1 MPHIQQLSSHVA
13 DLIAAGEVVE
23 RPASVVKELV
33 ENAIDAGASAIVV
46 EIQRGGMGLIRVTDN
61 GCGIA
66 PEELPTAFLR
76 HATSKLR
83 TAEDLAKIGTL
94 GFRGEALAAISAV
107 SRVDVL
113 TRRPG
118 DTTGSAIHGE
128 GGHMEPVREE
138 GAPEGTTIRVADLF
152 YNTPARLKFMKKDSA
167 ETAAVAG
174 LMQHLALSHPDVSF
188 KFIKDGQ
195 ESLHTPGDGKLE
207 SAVYAA
213 LGREFAKTLVPVQG
227 RGGDIEVRGF
237 VTAPVNG
244 RGSRSMQVFFVNG
257 RFIKS
262 QLLTTALEEGYRN
275 QLLKGRFPGCVLEVL
290 LPVTAVD
297 VNVHP
302 AKTQVKFAKEHD
314 VFDAVFHTVMDA
326 LDARG
331 GAVTKPAP
339 PPVREAQNPRQD
351 FFQSMDAKA
360 YREQGT
366 KPAAAPTI
374 VKSPAP
380 AQPPKAAQPAFRPQ
394 PVTPAAPVKP
404 SWNTEWGSTAKVAD
418 SVPPIWPPRGAVKAA
433 PASAL
438 GKAPASVTA
447 KPVVPVPEKTVE
459 PAPAPKPFVPAIPAV
474 PSQQTA
480 MELPGQETVLPE
492 AAPWRIAGEVL
503 NTYIICE
510 DDAETLWLIDK
521 HAAHERMN
529 FDRLMTSKE
538 PPMRQTLLQPI
549 AVEPGKEDAAL
560 LLDNLELLEQ
570 FGFGC
575 EDFGDGA
582 ILVREVPA
590 DLDAADTAATL
601 EELAQKLRSGQSPD
615 EKREALLHTMACKA
629 AIKGGWTSD
638 PAELKI
644 LVEKVQSG
652 EVRYCPHGRPVVVKV
667 TKYELISF
675 EENSDGTH
683 SFTVPVETLNEVLP
697 CTAFSKKK
705 EKWYDRELVFEA
717 SGIPA
722 DAFLNTSLKTVE
734 DLGLADG
741 TYTVEAALTGGSG
754 RASVESPAVVEVKDG
769 KAEATIIW
777 SSSNYDYMRVDEEK
791 FLPVNTEGN
800 STFVITVTGFDSPLT
815 VYADTTAMSTPHEIE
830 YTLTFDSSTLEEQKQ

>member
-1 MPHIQQLSSHVA
+1 MELSQAHLRYLLAIGELSQGKAAVSSTQVA
-13 DLIAAGEVVE
+13 RVLQVSRPSVTRMLAVLAEKDLVTKE
-23 RPASVVKELV
+23 RYGKIILTET
-33 ENAIDAGASAIVV
+33 GA
-46 EIQRGGMGLIRVTDN
+46 
-61 GCGIA
+61 
-66 PEELPTAFLR
+66 
-76 HATSKLR
+76 
-83 TAEDLAKIGTL
+83 
-94 GFRGEALAAISAV
+94 ALAHQLQAGL
-107 SRVDVL
+107 RDL
-113 TRRPG
+113 ERRLPALG
-118 DTTGSAIHGE
+118 LDLD
-128 GGHMEPVREE
+128 RE
-138 GAPEGTTIRVADLF
+138 
-152 YNTPARLKFMKKDSA
+152 

-213 LGREFAKTLVPVQG
+213 LGREFAKTLVLVQG

-262 QLLTTALEEGYRN
+262 QLLTAALEEGYRN

-339 PPVREAQNPRQD
+339 PPVQETQNPRQD

-366 KPAAAPTI
+366 KPAVAPTI

-394 PVTPAAPVKP
+394 PVSPAAPVKP
-404 SWNTEWGSTAKVAD
+404 SWNTEWRSTAKVAD
-418 SVPPIWPPRGAVKAA
+418 SVQPIWPPRDTVKAA

-447 KPVVPVPEKTVE
+447 KPAEPVVPVPEKTVE
-459 PAPAPKPFVPAIPAV
+459 PAPAPKPFVPAIPAA
-474 PSQQTA
+474 PAQQTA

-529 FDRLMTSKE
+529 FDRMKAAGYD
-538 PPMRQTLLQPI
+538 PMAQTLLSPMVCRLAPEEQ
-549 AVEPGKEDAAL
+549 AAL
-560 LLDNLELLEQ
+560 LSHLPLLEE
-570 FGFGC
+570 FGFGV
-575 EDFGDGA
+575 EDFGGGA
-582 ILVREVPA
+582 LVVRQAPFDVDPGDIE
-590 DLDAADTAATL
+590 ATL
-601 EELAQKLRSGQSPD
+601 TEIAQKLLTTGTADPGAARD
-615 EKREALLHTMACKA
+615 ELLHTMACKA
-629 AIKGGWTSD
+629 AIKGGWKTS
-638 PAELKI
+638 PRELER
-644 LVEKVQSG
+644 VAQAVMSG
-652 EVRYCPHGRPVVVKV
+652 QVKYCPHGRPVAI
-667 TKYELISF
+667 EL
-675 EENSDGTH
+675 TRQQ
-683 SFTVPVETLNEVLP
+683 L
-697 CTAFSKKK
+697 
-705 EKWYDRELVFEA
+705 EKQFKR
-717 SGIPA
+717 S
-722 DAFLNTSLKTVE
+722 
-734 DLGLADG
+734 
-741 TYTVEAALTGGSG
+741 
-754 RASVESPAVVEVKDG
+754 
-769 KAEATIIW
+769 
-777 SSSNYDYMRVDEEK
+777 
-791 FLPVNTEGN
+791 
-800 STFVITVTGFDSPLT
+800 
-815 VYADTTAMSTPHEIE
+815 
-830 YTLTFDSSTLEEQKQ
+830 

>member
-66 PEELPTAFLR
+66 PGELPTAFLR

-83 TAEDLAKIGTL
+83 SAEDLARIGTL

-113 TRRPG
+113 TRRPE
-118 DTTGSAIHGE
+118 DTVGAAIHGE
-128 GGHMEPVREE
+128 GGHMGPVREE

-174 LMQHLALSHPDVSF
+174 LMQHLALSHPDISF

-195 ESLHTPGDGKLE
+195 EALHTPGDGKLE

-213 LGREFAKTLVPVQG
+213 LGREFAKTLVPVDG
-227 RGGDIEVRGF
+227 RGGDIGVWGF

-262 QLLTTALEEGYRN
+262 QLLTAALEEGYRN
-275 QLLKGRFPGCVLEVL
+275 QLMKGRFPGCVLEVT

-302 AKTQVKFAKEHD
+302 AKTQVKFAREHD

-331 GAVTKPAP
+331 GAVTKPVSQP
-339 PPVREAQNPRQD
+339 QQAQNPRQD
-351 FFQSMDAKA
+351 FFQSMDAKT
-360 YREQGT
+360 YREQGN
-366 KPAAAPTI
+366 KPAA
-374 VKSPAP
+374 PAP
-380 AQPPKAAQPAFRPQ
+380 KPAFAPQPAREEVRPAFSAQPVKQAEPA
-394 PVTPAAPVKP
+394 KP
-404 SWNTEWGSTAKVAD
+404 GWNTEWRSTAKVAD
-418 SVPPIWPPRGAVKAA
+418 SVQPIWPPRDTVKRT
-433 PASAL
+433 PTSAL
-438 GKAPASVTA
+438 GQAPASVTA
-447 KPVVPVPEKTVE
+447 KPEPAPQAEKAAE

-474 PSQQTA
+474 PAQQTA
-480 MELPGQETVLPE
+480 MELPGQETVMPQE
-492 AAPWRIAGEVL
+492 APWRIAGEVL
-503 NTYIICE
+503 HTYIICE
-510 DDAETLWLIDK
+510 DDADALWLIDK
-521 HAAHERMN
+521 HAAHERIN
-529 FDRLMTSKE
+529 FDRLLAAKE

-549 AVEPGKEDAAL
+549 AVEPGREDAAL
-560 LLDNLELLEQ
+560 LLENLELLEQ

-601 EELAQKLRSGQSPD
+601 EEFAQNLRSGRSLD

-638 PAELKI
+638 PAELKV

-667 TKYELISF
+667 TKYEL
-675 EENSDGTH
+675 
-683 SFTVPVETLNEVLP
+683 
-697 CTAFSKKK
+697 
-705 EKWYDRELVFEA
+705 EKLF
-717 SGIPA
+717 
-722 DAFLNTSLKTVE
+722 K
-734 DLGLADG
+734 
-741 TYTVEAALTGGSG
+741 
-754 RASVESPAVVEVKDG
+754 RA
-769 KAEATIIW
+769 
-777 SSSNYDYMRVDEEK
+777 
-791 FLPVNTEGN
+791 
-800 STFVITVTGFDSPLT
+800 
-815 VYADTTAMSTPHEIE
+815 
-830 YTLTFDSSTLEEQKQ
+830 

>member
-46 EIQRGGMGLIRVTDN
+46 EIQRGGMGLIRITDN

-66 PEELPTAFLR
+66 PGELPTAFLR

-83 TAEDLAKIGTL
+83 SAEDLARIGTL

-113 TRRPG
+113 TRRPE
-118 DTTGSAIHGE
+118 DTVGAAIHGE
-128 GGHMEPVREE
+128 GGHMGPVREE

-174 LMQHLALSHPDVSF
+174 LMQHLALSHPDISF

-195 ESLHTPGDGKLE
+195 EALHTPGDGKLE

-213 LGREFAKTLVPVQG
+213 LGREFAKTLVPVDG
-227 RGGDIEVRGF
+227 RGGDIGVRGF

-262 QLLTTALEEGYRN
+262 QLLTAALEEGYRN
-275 QLLKGRFPGCVLEVL
+275 QLMKGRFPGCVLEVT

-302 AKTQVKFAKEHD
+302 AKTQVKFAREHD

-331 GAVTKPAP
+331 GAVTKPVSQP
-339 PPVREAQNPRQD
+339 QQVQNPRQD
-351 FFQSMDAKA
+351 FFQSMDAKT
-360 YREQGT
+360 YREQGN
-366 KPAAAPTI
+366 KPAA
-374 VKSPAP
+374 PAP
-380 AQPPKAAQPAFRPQ
+380 KPAFAPQPAREEVRPAFSAQPVKQAEPA
-394 PVTPAAPVKP
+394 KP
-404 SWNTEWGSTAKVAD
+404 GWNTEWRSTAKVAD
-418 SVPPIWPPRGAVKAA
+418 SVQPIWPPRDTVKRT
-433 PASAL
+433 PTSAL
-438 GKAPASVTA
+438 GQAPASVTA
-447 KPVVPVPEKTVE
+447 KPEPAPQAEKAAE

-474 PSQQTA
+474 PAQQTA
-480 MELPGQETVLPE
+480 MELPGQETVMPQE
-492 AAPWRIAGEVL
+492 APWRIAGEVL
-503 NTYIICE
+503 HTYIICE
-510 DDAETLWLIDK
+510 DDADTLWLIDK
-521 HAAHERMN
+521 HAAHERIN
-529 FDRLMTSKE
+529 FDRLLAAKE

-549 AVEPGKEDAAL
+549 AVEPGREDAAL
-560 LLDNLELLEQ
+560 LLENLELLEQ

-601 EELAQKLRSGQSPD
+601 EEFAQNLRSGRSLD

-638 PAELKI
+638 PAELKV

-667 TKYELISF
+667 TKYEL
-675 EENSDGTH
+675 
-683 SFTVPVETLNEVLP
+683 
-697 CTAFSKKK
+697 
-705 EKWYDRELVFEA
+705 EKLF
-717 SGIPA
+717 
-722 DAFLNTSLKTVE
+722 K
-734 DLGLADG
+734 
-741 TYTVEAALTGGSG
+741 
-754 RASVESPAVVEVKDG
+754 RA
-769 KAEATIIW
+769 
-777 SSSNYDYMRVDEEK
+777 
-791 FLPVNTEGN
+791 
-800 STFVITVTGFDSPLT
+800 
-815 VYADTTAMSTPHEIE
+815 
-830 YTLTFDSSTLEEQKQ
+830 

>member
-83 TAEDLAKIGTL
+83 TAEDLARIGTL

-113 TRRPG
+113 TRRRE
-118 DTTGSAIHGE
+118 DTVGAAIHGE
-128 GGHMEPVREE
+128 GGRMGPVREE

-174 LMQHLALSHPDVSF
+174 LMQHLALSHPDISF

-195 ESLHTPGDGKLE
+195 EALHTPGDGKLE
-207 SAVYAA
+207 SAVYAV
-213 LGREFAKTLVPVQG
+213 LGREFARTLVPVNG

-262 QLLTTALEEGYRN
+262 QLLTAALEEGYRN

-302 AKTQVKFAKEHD
+302 AKTQVKFAREHD

-331 GAVTKPAP
+331 GAVTKPVQP
-339 PPVREAQNPRQD
+339 QTAQSPRQD
-351 FFQSMDAKA
+351 FFQSMDAKT
-360 YREQGT
+360 YREQGH
-366 KPAAAPTI
+366 KPIA
-374 VKSPAP
+374 PAP
-380 AQPPKAAQPAFRPQ
+380 EPTVSPRPSGEKVRPAFSAQPVKGAEPVRP
-394 PVTPAAPVKP
+394 T
-404 SWNTEWGSTAKVAD
+404 WNTEWNTGARVAD
-418 SVPPIWPPRGAVKAA
+418 SVQPIWPPRGTVKVT
-433 PASAL
+433 PPGAL

-447 KPVVPVPEKTVE
+447 RPAEPAVPAPEKKMET
-459 PAPAPKPFVPAIPAV
+459 APASRPFVPAIPAA
-474 PSQQTA
+474 PAQTA
-480 MELPGQETVLPE
+480 MELPGQESVLPE
-492 AAPWRIAGEVL
+492 MAPWRIAGEVL

-521 HAAHERMN
+521 HAAHERVN
-529 FDRLMTSKE
+529 FDRLMASKE

-601 EELAQKLRSGQSPD
+601 EEFAQNLRTGRNLD

-667 TKYELISF
+667 TKYEL
-675 EENSDGTH
+675 
-683 SFTVPVETLNEVLP
+683 
-697 CTAFSKKK
+697 
-705 EKWYDRELVFEA
+705 EKLF
-717 SGIPA
+717 
-722 DAFLNTSLKTVE
+722 K
-734 DLGLADG
+734 
-741 TYTVEAALTGGSG
+741 
-754 RASVESPAVVEVKDG
+754 RA
-769 KAEATIIW
+769 
-777 SSSNYDYMRVDEEK
+777 
-791 FLPVNTEGN
+791 
-800 STFVITVTGFDSPLT
+800 
-815 VYADTTAMSTPHEIE
+815 
-830 YTLTFDSSTLEEQKQ
+830 

>member
-33 ENAIDAGASAIVV
+33 ENAIDAGSSAIVV
-46 EIQRGGMGLIRVTDN
+46 EIQRGGMSLIRVTDN

-83 TAEDLAKIGTL
+83 TAEDLARIGTL

-113 TRRPG
+113 TRRPEDAVG
-118 DTTGSAIHGE
+118 AAIHGE

-195 ESLHTPGDGKLE
+195 EALHTPGDGKLE

-213 LGREFAKTLVPVQG
+213 LGREFARTLVPVDG
-227 RGGDIEVRGF
+227 RGGDITVRGF

-262 QLLTTALEEGYRN
+262 QVLTAALEEGYRN
-275 QLLKGRFPGCVLEVL
+275 QLLKGRFPGCVLEVT

-302 AKTQVKFAKEHD
+302 AKTQVKFAREHD
-314 VFDAVFHTVMDA
+314 VFEAVFHTVMDA

-331 GAVTKPAP
+331 GAVSPVKPANQ
-339 PPVREAQNPRQD
+339 PVQNPRQD
-351 FFQSMDAKA
+351 FFRSMDAKS
-360 YREQGT
+360 YREQGA
-366 KPAAAPTI
+366 KPAATPSAPVRPVFT
-374 VKSPAP
+374 P
-380 AQPPKAAQPAFRPQ
+380 QPPKADVQPVFNPQ
-394 PVTPAAPVKP
+394 PVKPAEPARPV
-404 SWNTEWGSTAKVAD
+404 WNTEWHSTAKVAD
-418 SVPPIWPPRGAVKAA
+418 SVQPIWPPRDAVKA
-433 PASAL
+433 PQPSAL

-447 KPVVPVPEKTVE
+447 RPETSPAPE
-459 PAPAPKPFVPAIPAV
+459 SAPAPRPFVPAIPV
-474 PSQQTA
+474 QQTA
-480 MELPGQETVLPE
+480 MELPGQETVMPAE
-492 AAPWRIAGEVL
+492 APWRIAGEVFH
-503 NTYIICE
+503 TYIVCE
-510 DDAETLWLIDK
+510 DGSENLWLIDK
-521 HAAHERMN
+521 HAAHERIN
-529 FDRLMTSKE
+529 FDRLMAAKE
-538 PPMRQTLLQPI
+538 PPMRQTLMQPV

-560 LLDNLELLEQ
+560 LLENLELLEQ

-582 ILVREVPA
+582 VLVREVPA

-601 EELAQKLRSGQSPD
+601 EEFAQKLRTGRSLD

-629 AIKGGWTSD
+629 SIKGGWTSD
-638 PAELKI
+638 PAELKV

-652 EVRYCPHGRPVVVKV
+652 EVRYCPHGRPVVVKIR
-667 TKYELISF
+667 KYEL
-675 EENSDGTH
+675 
-683 SFTVPVETLNEVLP
+683 
-697 CTAFSKKK
+697 
-705 EKWYDRELVFEA
+705 EKLF
-717 SGIPA
+717 
-722 DAFLNTSLKTVE
+722 K
-734 DLGLADG
+734 
-741 TYTVEAALTGGSG
+741 
-754 RASVESPAVVEVKDG
+754 RA
-769 KAEATIIW
+769 
-777 SSSNYDYMRVDEEK
+777 
-791 FLPVNTEGN
+791 
-800 STFVITVTGFDSPLT
+800 
-815 VYADTTAMSTPHEIE
+815 
-830 YTLTFDSSTLEEQKQ
+830 

>member
-33 ENAIDAGASAIVV
+33 ENAIDAGSSAIVV
-46 EIQRGGMGLIRVTDN
+46 EIQRGGMSLIRVTDN

-83 TAEDLAKIGTL
+83 TAEDLARIGTL

-113 TRRPG
+113 TRRPEDAVG
-118 DTTGSAIHGE
+118 AAIHGE

-195 ESLHTPGDGKLE
+195 EALHTPGDGKLE

-213 LGREFAKTLVPVQG
+213 LGREFARTLVPVDG
-227 RGGDIEVRGF
+227 RGGDITVRGF

-262 QLLTTALEEGYRN
+262 QVLTAALEEGYRN
-275 QLLKGRFPGCVLEVL
+275 QLLKGRFPGCVLEVT

-302 AKTQVKFAKEHD
+302 AKTQVKFAREHD
-314 VFDAVFHTVMDA
+314 VFEAVFHTVMDA

-331 GAVTKPAP
+331 GAVSPVKPANQ
-339 PPVREAQNPRQD
+339 PVQNPRQD
-351 FFQSMDAKA
+351 FFQSMDAKS
-360 YREQGT
+360 YREQGA
-366 KPAAAPTI
+366 KPAAAP
-374 VKSPAP
+374 SAP
-380 AQPPKAAQPAFRPQ
+380 VRPVLAPQPPKADVQ
-394 PVTPAAPVKP
+394 PVFNPPPVKP
-404 SWNTEWGSTAKVAD
+404 AEPARPAWNTEWRSTAKVAD
-418 SVPPIWPPRGAVKAA
+418 SVQPIWPPRGAVKAA
-433 PASAL
+433 QPSAL

-447 KPVVPVPEKTVE
+447 RPETATAT
-459 PAPAPKPFVPAIPAV
+459 APAPKPFVPAIPA
-474 PSQQTA
+474 QQTA
-480 MELPGQETVLPE
+480 MELPGQETVMPAE
-492 AAPWRIAGEVL
+492 APWRIAGEVFH
-503 NTYIICE
+503 TYIVCE
-510 DDAETLWLIDK
+510 DGSENLWLIDK
-521 HAAHERMN
+521 HAAHERIN
-529 FDRLMTSKE
+529 FDRLMAAKE
-538 PPMRQTLLQPI
+538 PPMRQTLMQPV

-560 LLDNLELLEQ
+560 LLENLELLEQ

-582 ILVREVPA
+582 VLVREVPA

-601 EELAQKLRSGQSPD
+601 EEFAQKLRTGRSLD

-629 AIKGGWTSD
+629 SIKGGWTSD
-638 PAELKI
+638 PAELKV

-652 EVRYCPHGRPVVVKV
+652 EVRYCPHGRPVVVKIR
-667 TKYELISF
+667 KYEL
-675 EENSDGTH
+675 
-683 SFTVPVETLNEVLP
+683 
-697 CTAFSKKK
+697 
-705 EKWYDRELVFEA
+705 EKLF
-717 SGIPA
+717 
-722 DAFLNTSLKTVE
+722 K
-734 DLGLADG
+734 
-741 TYTVEAALTGGSG
+741 
-754 RASVESPAVVEVKDG
+754 RA
-769 KAEATIIW
+769 
-777 SSSNYDYMRVDEEK
+777 
-791 FLPVNTEGN
+791 
-800 STFVITVTGFDSPLT
+800 
-815 VYADTTAMSTPHEIE
+815 
-830 YTLTFDSSTLEEQKQ
+830 